1 MALGETARLIAS
13 LELDARKFQKSLKAA
28 DASLSKTEGRAYHA
42 GQQIGTGI
50 KNGLKVAAA
59 GVGFIAANVALGVDS
74 LIELEKQQAQTNA
87 VIKSTGGIAKVSA
100 ADVGR
105 LADKYESLNAIV
117 GDEVIRSGEN
127 MLLTFTNIRKK
138 AFEPALAAVLDM
150 NTALGK
156 GPEGLTRTALQV
168 GKALND
174 PTKGITALRKAGVTF
189 SDAQVKRIKQLQKEG
204 KLYEAQKII
213 LKELNKEFGGSF
225 LAQGNTTA
233 GKVAKFTDAIDDL
246 QRALAEALLPAI
258 GDIADAL
265 SELLR
270 DPATQ
275 SGIRDLGKD
284 IAGIFSKGNI
294 KAAAKIIGDVIAAI
308 RDAAPTI
315 KSGLGAA
322 ADLIGK
328 VVDAF
333 QKLPPDVQKLAIGA
347 LAVNKLTGG
356 LITNLA
362 GALLGGAL
370 KTITAG
376 NVTVIGASVTGGG
389 APGGATPVA
398 GGVGKGGGLASTL
411 VKAVSVLFVA
421 ELAAEFSPEINGLG
435 ADLGKAW
442 REEVRKRTGV
452 AIPTIDLN
460 DLSWPFGPKNTPT
473 ILPDLGGNGLLGGLP
488 SGAPKPGTPTA
499 RADDRGASEKTA
511 LAQYQATQRIEAA
524 DRRRAAEEHG
534 RGERLIQTGAQT
546 KAAID
551 ASKARLAAAAAET
564 ARETTRGAA
573 ATAAAARA
581 GGERAAQAIRDKK
594 LATTVAVTVQNT
606 TNISTRDVAKKLSF
620 SQNMRIYG

>member
-1 MALGETARLIAS
+1 LALGETARLIAS

-50 KNGLKVAAA
+50 KNGLKIAAA
-59 GVGFIAANVALGVDS
+59 GVGFIAANVTLGIDS
-74 LIELEKQQAQTNA
+74 LIKLEQAQAQTNA
-87 VIKSTGGIAKVSA
+87 VLKSTGGIAKISA
-100 ADVGR
+100 AEVGR
-105 LADKYESLNAIV
+105 LAEKYEALNATV

-127 MLLTFTNIRKK
+127 LLLTFTNIRGK
-138 AFEPALAAVLDM
+138 AFEPTLAAALDM
-150 NTALGK
+150 NTALGG
-156 GPEGLTRTALQV
+156 GPEGLAGTIRLLGRALDNPEKGLTLLERRV
-168 GKALND
+168 GKFTD
-174 PTKGITALRKAGVTF
+174 SEKKH
-189 SDAQVKRIKQLQKEG
+189 IKQLLKANDTYG
-204 KLYEAQKII
+204 AQRII
-213 LKELNKEFGGSF
+213 LDKLNKKYGGSF

-294 KAAAKIIGDVIAAI
+294 KAAAKIIGDVIAGI

-389 APGGATPVA
+389 VPGAGGVA
-398 GGVGKGGGLASTL
+398 GGAGKLGNILKVAGAITIVGAAAAIADEVHKAIAAGPNIPASQ
-411 VKAVSVLFVA
+411 
-421 ELAAEFSPEINGLG
+421 
-435 ADLGKAW
+435 
-442 REEVRKRTGV
+442 
-452 AIPTIDLN
+452 
-460 DLSWPFGPKNTPT
+460 LSWPWGPKNTPT
-473 ILPDLGGNGLLGGLP
+473 LLPELFGGNGVLG
-488 SGAPKPGTPTA
+488 GTPTA
-499 RADDRGASEKTA
+499 PTGKASDRGATEKTA
-511 LAQYQATQRIEAA
+511 TQQYQAQLRIEAA
-524 DRRRAAEEHG
+524 DRQRAREEHG
-534 RGERLIQTGAQT
+534 RGERLVQSAKDT
-546 KAAID
+546 KTAVD
-551 ASKARLAAAAAET
+551 ASKARLAAAMAET
-564 ARETTRGAA
+564 ARETTRGAQ

-581 GGERAAQAIRDKK
+581 AGAASAEAIRRKN
-594 LATTVAVTVQNT
+594 LTANVNVNNVIRVNNQ
-606 TNISTRDVAKKLSF
+606 ISIRDTARKLSF
-620 SQNMRIYG
+620 SQNMAIYG